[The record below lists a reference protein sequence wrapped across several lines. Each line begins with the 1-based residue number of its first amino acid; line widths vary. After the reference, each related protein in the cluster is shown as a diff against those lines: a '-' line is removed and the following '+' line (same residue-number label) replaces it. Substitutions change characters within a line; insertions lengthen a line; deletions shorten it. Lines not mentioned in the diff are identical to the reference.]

1 MTPHSVVVCPN
12 NGEPDCA
19 CKKTSIL
26 QISILQEC
34 IKLNG
39 IIIKKKGEYVQTA
52 QITQTRHIRPA
63 ERKMVSMHTS
73 VQVLLK
79 TATVR
84 ALVTGRWSEFNTNLT
99 L

>member
-1 MTPHSVVVCPN
+1 MQKNKHFAN
-12 NGEPDCA
+12 LYFA
-19 CKKTSIL
+19 RMYKTKWHHN
-26 QISILQEC
+26 Q
-34 IKLNG
+34 
-39 IIIKKKGEYVQTA
+39 KKGEYVQTA
-52 QITQTRHIRPA
+52 QITQTHHIRPA